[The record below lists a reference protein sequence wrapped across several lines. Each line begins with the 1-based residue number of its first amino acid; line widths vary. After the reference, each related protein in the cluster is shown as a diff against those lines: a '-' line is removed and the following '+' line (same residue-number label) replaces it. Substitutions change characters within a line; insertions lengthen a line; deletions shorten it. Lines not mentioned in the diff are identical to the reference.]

1 GDNLGVVEKGNTP
14 SAFWMLKYLNS
25 LGRMECTTL
34 FWNFSRKNLC
44 LRQFH
49 YIDLKLNWL
58 DAQHYCREKY
68 DDLATIQSME
78 DIIQLKNQVRVS
90 GNAWIG
96 LRDHPNSWFKVM
108 GIDANSWRWSVTGE
122 TSQNG
127 YQNWFSTAPDNMYL
141 EYCIVIDGA
150 ATWNDVN
157 CDTLLSFVCYTG
169 KKMCFVF

>member
-1 GDNLGVVEKGNTP
+1 QHQENIDLEDFLIICMSEIETMRLCISSNKG
-14 SAFWMLKYLNS
+14 
-25 LGRMECTTL
+25 
-34 FWNFSRKNLC
+34 

-78 DIIQLKNQVRVS
+78 DIIQLKNQVQVS
-90 GNAWIG
+90 GFTWIG